1 MYKTTTFFKTAAM
14 TVLLF
19 MGMITAQAANITY
32 HLTTHEVFG
41 KTQTLEAQANL
52 SAGASLLDNMPQTLW
67 RAYTTY
73 TFYADA
79 ALTEEITE
87 VPAADATVYVDYV
100 FDPAYIP
107 SVEGQDP
114 VWLFLRGYNEHGE
127 NTTGNAYLLYK
138 RKKESGGKDYVWGW
152 RYTSSGGFPKV
163 GTNDQMDKETHYKWA
178 IYGDGYNCQIKLNDD
193 AEDLWLLWGGT
204 SDKQW
209 ITVGN
214 RPEIGWQLYTN
225 TAKDLRISGGT
236 VCLGVPGTVNYVYNL
251 EDPNGQCSTV
261 SLPST
266 QAFDSKNQLKGV
278 KQGINSNTSKL
289 WWYALFAAPTMSTT
303 PNLYHVT
310 YKILK
315 ADGTWAD
322 DIMKQKTSSNLKP
335 AFPTNDYEQNS
346 DYVYSYFYADEEFT
360 EKLADDYTM
369 PADENTVL
377 YIKEVKPVTTTWK
390 TLCLPFDVQDLT
402 TVCSIDGTQALEV
415 WEYDHV
421 TNAGQDP
428 YYQFQ
433 LTFVEASEIKAGYPY
448 LYRFVKGDEAKV
460 EKWLEDLQ
468 EMQPELTDD
477 DRAKI
482 TEVSKADP
490 ASPNVNVTMVGT
502 FDNHELAPR
511 EADNEP
517 YYFYF
522 GYNQSQ
528 DKYKFYPVK
537 TKTVNMKPFQCY
549 FFAAGVEGSVV
560 EFSMDGA
567 VDGITEVAAQAKNS
581 QKGVYN
587 LNGQQVN
594 SKNLPAGIYVV
605 NGKKMVVK

>member
-1 MYKTTTFFKTAAM
+1 MYKTTSIFKKAAM
-14 TVLLF
+14 TVLFF
-19 MGMITAQAANITY
+19 MGIITAHAANITY

-52 SAGASLLDNMPQTLW
+52 TAGASLLDNMPQALW

-87 VPAADATVYVDYV
+87 APAAAATVYVDYV

-114 VWLFLRGYNEHGE
+114 VWLLLRGYNESLETSYG
-127 NTTGNAYLLYK
+127 ASYLLYK
-138 RKKESGGKDYVWGW
+138 VHSFNEIRGY
-152 RYTSSGGFPKV
+152 RYTGSRPKA
-163 GTNDQMDKETHYKWA
+163 GNNYPMEKAGHDEWA
-178 IYGDGYNCQIKLNDD
+178 IYGDGYNCQIKLHDD
-193 AEDLWLLWGGT
+193 AQNYWLIWGATSGT
-204 SDKQW
+204 SLMKL
-209 ITVGN
+209 GS

-225 TAKDLRISGGT
+225 KAKNSRISGGT
-236 VCLGVPGTVNYVYNL
+236 VAMGVPGTTNYIYELRN
-251 EDPNGQCSTV
+251 V
-261 SLPST
+261 SDDIQTS
-266 QAFDSKNQLKGV
+266 S
-278 KQGINSNTSKL
+278 INTSQFYFNSHNELEGRKVGTTNYKTKL
-289 WWYALFAAPTMSTT
+289 WWYALFATPTMSTN

-315 ADGTWAD
+315 ADGNWAD

-335 AFPTNDYEQNS
+335 TFPTDDYEQNP
-346 DYVYSYFYADEEFT
+346 DYVYSFFYADEEFT

-421 TNAGQDP
+421 TNAGEAP

-433 LTFVEASEIKAGYPY
+433 LTFVEANEIKAGYPY
-448 LYRFVKGDEAKV
+448 LYRFVKADEAMV
-460 EKWLEDLQ
+460 EKWLADLQ
-468 EMQPELTDD
+468 DMQPELTDD

-482 TEVSKADP
+482 TEVAKADP

-502 FDNHELAPR
+502 FDNYELAPR
-511 EADNEP
+511 NADNEP

-567 VDGITEVAAQAKNS
+567 VDGITEVAAQTKSNL
-581 QKGVYN
+581 KGVYN

-594 SKNLPAGIYVV
+594 SKNLPAGVYVV

>member
-1 MYKTTTFFKTAAM
+1 MYKTTTIFKKAAM
-14 TVLLF
+14 TLLFF
-19 MGMITAQAANITY
+19 MGMITAQAAVTY
-32 HLTTHEVFG
+32 RLTTHPVFG
-41 KTQTLEAQANL
+41 ASRELTGTASV
-52 SAGASLLDNMPQTLW
+52 SAGADLLDNMPQALW

-73 TFYADA
+73 KFYSDE
-79 ALTEEITE
+79 ALTQEITE
-87 VPAADATVYVDYV
+87 APAEDATVYVGYV
-100 FDPAYIP
+100 FDPNYIP
-107 SVEGQDP
+107 SIEGEDP
-114 VWLFLRGYNEHGE
+114 VWNFLRGYNKATQYV
-127 NTTGNAYLLYK
+127 NGNVYLLYK
-138 RKKESGGKDYVWGW
+138 RKLVNQIFTWEY
-152 RYTSSGGFPKV
+152 SSGAGLPKA
-163 GTNDQMDKETHYKWA
+163 GTNNQMDKSTHCYWA
-178 IYGDGYNCQIKLNDD
+178 LYGDGYNCQIKLNDD
-193 AEDLWLLWGGT
+193 EEDLWLIWQST
-204 SDKQW
+204 TQKSDMGVGSRP
-209 ITVGN
+209 TV
-214 RPEIGWQLYTN
+214 GWQLYTN
-225 TAKDLRISGGT
+225 KAICPRFPNGGA
-236 VCLGVPGTVNYVYNL
+236 VALGVPDVPNLIYENQNLNYKVSTTFINDPTKWEFNSHNELIGYKRGTTNYQN
-251 EDPNGQCSTV
+251 D
-261 SLPST
+261 
-266 QAFDSKNQLKGV
+266 
-278 KQGINSNTSKL
+278 L
-289 WWYALFAAPTMSTT
+289 WWYALMATPTMATN
-303 PNLYHVT
+303 PNLFHVT

-460 EKWLEDLQ
+460 EKWLADLQ
-468 EMQPELTDD
+468 DMQPELTAD

-482 TEVSKADP
+482 TEVAKADP

>member
-41 KTQTLEAQANL
+41 KTQTLEAQASL

-79 ALTEEITE
+79 ALTEEISE
-87 VPAADATVYVDYV
+87 APAADATVYVDYV

-114 VWLFLRGYNEHGE
+114 VWLLLRGYNESAE
-127 NTTGNAYLLYK
+127 NSSGNSYLLYK
-138 RKKESGGKDYVWGW
+138 VHSKNEIRGYH
-152 RYTSSGGFPKV
+152 YTGSRPKA
-163 GTNDQMDKETHYKWA
+163 GNNYPMAKAGHDEWA
-178 IYGDGYNCQIKLNDD
+178 IYGDGYNCQIKLHDD
-193 AEDLWLLWGGT
+193 AQNYWLIWGATSGT
-204 SDKQW
+204 SLMKL
-209 ITVGN
+209 GS

-225 TAKDLRISGGT
+225 KAKNSRISGGT
-236 VCLGVPGTVNYVYNL
+236 VAMGVPGTTNYIYELRN
-251 EDPNGQCSTV
+251 V
-261 SLPST
+261 SDDIQTAS
-266 QAFDSKNQLKGV
+266 
-278 KQGINSNTSKL
+278 INTSQFYFNSHNELEGRQVGTSNYKTKL
-289 WWYALFAAPTMSTT
+289 WWYALFAAPTMANV

-322 DIMKQKTSSNLKP
+322 DIMKQKSSSNLKP
-335 AFPTNDYEQNS
+335 TFPTNDYEQNP
-346 DYVYSYFYADEEFT
+346 DYVYSFFYADEEFT

-421 TNAGQDP
+421 TNAGEAP

-433 LTFVEASEIKAGYPY
+433 LTFVEANEIKAGYPY

-460 EKWLEDLQ
+460 EKWLADLQ
-468 EMQPELTDD
+468 DMQPELTAD

-482 TEVSKADP
+482 TEVAKADP

-502 FDNHELAPR
+502 FDNYELAPR
-511 EADNEP
+511 NADNEP

-567 VDGITEVAAQAKNS
+567 VDGITEVAAQTKSNL
-581 QKGVYN
+581 KGVYN

-594 SKNLPAGIYVV
+594 SKNLPAGVYVV